1 MRIVLIFSMVFML
14 MDTIFLSHL
23 SPPIA
28 AQP

>member
-1 MRIVLIFSMVFML
+1 MRIVLILSVAFLL